1 MEKSRLPCGLVGA
14 AVGETWVA
22 SKPGGLNVRNGD
34 DLEIPAARSLFAER
48 FGKPTHGLD
57 LGKADAV
64 GEVTGRCTLQP
75 DGIMAQA
82 SWERLAEITSGR
94 TGSQQGFAATCKD
107 RRKYVWIHEV
117 RGRELVWRMSS

>member
-1 MEKSRLPCGLVGA
+1 MQASVTMRDLLGWKSHGCPAAFLGA

-34 DLEIPAARSLFAER
+34 GLEKPAARSLFAEQ

-64 GEVTGRCTLQP
+64 GEVTGRCTLTTRR
-75 DGIMAQA
+75 DHGSSILG
-82 SWERLAEITSGR
+82 RLAEITSG
-94 TGSQQGFAATCKD
+94 
-107 RRKYVWIHEV
+107 
-117 RGRELVWRMSS
+117 

>member
-1 MEKSRLPCGLVGA
+1 M
-14 AVGETWVA
+14 A

-34 DLEIPAARSLFAER
+34 GLEKPAARSLFAEQ
-48 FGKPTHGLD
+48 FGKPTHRLD
-57 LGKADAV
+57 LGKADDV
-64 GEVTGRCTLQP
+64 GEVTGRRTLQP

-94 TGSQQGFAATCKD
+94 TSSQQGLAATCKD
-107 RRKYVWIHEV
+107 RRKYVWMHEV